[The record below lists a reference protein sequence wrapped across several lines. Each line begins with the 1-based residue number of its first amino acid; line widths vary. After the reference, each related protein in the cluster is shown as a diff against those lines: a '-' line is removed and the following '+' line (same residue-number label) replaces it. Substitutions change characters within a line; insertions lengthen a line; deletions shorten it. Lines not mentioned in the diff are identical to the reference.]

1 MLIVK
6 LLIDQEITHLLACI
20 AWIFFRCAT
29 VFSCITSLLN
39 LSWHVYFLALH
50 FTREPHL
57 ICTAGTSTYPGQSDW
72 TLFNPWL
79 SRGKKGFK
87 FVKLIYTVNTIIQLY
102 LTCLNVCLRKWL
114 TFHDATTGFH
124 LKLHLTNEHRN
135 SLLMMPHYYVGIASD
150 WLKQISPHGTT
161 N

>member
-1 MLIVK
+1 MTPAEDFFKVNPPSRLDFRS
-6 LLIDQEITHLLACI
+6 LRPPLPREFPESHPSGGCGFFLEQPI

-29 VFSCITSLLN
+29 VFSCITSLLK

-87 FVKLIYTVNTIIQLY
+87 FVKLIYTVKKGFKFVKLIYTVNTIIQLY
-102 LTCLNVCLRKWL
+102 LTCLNVCLRK
-114 TFHDATTGFH
+114 
-124 LKLHLTNEHRN
+124 
-135 SLLMMPHYYVGIASD
+135 
-150 WLKQISPHGTT
+150 
-161 N
+161 

>member
-102 LTCLNVCLRKWL
+102 LTCDWFPCEITSDKRAQKFHTDDASFLRGYCFWL
-114 TFHDATTGFH
+114 AETNFPTWHDQSEA
-124 LKLHLTNEHRN
+124 
-135 SLLMMPHYYVGIASD
+135 LLRSG
-150 WLKQISPHGTT
+150 
-161 N
+161 